1 VQRVLSLVQTDEEFV
16 RKADASPSDRRQVLD
31 GVITYSPSLAIVL
44 ENKPSHKHIWEA
56 QLDVSITGDAKLDPR
71 VACVTWKEIITAW
84 GGLLEAHHLAPAEA
98 VLLGDFLDY
107 VEEHFPRLRP
117 YSKVALC
124 GTDTERLHRR
134 CKMILQAIAGEPR
147 VEKHLGWGW
156 YIRLAEDLCAA
167 QIGLFPLRT
176 ADGLNLVLEIDPGDT
191 ISQARV
197 LYKSVKLEDILSL
210 TSRKWM
216 VEPNLHLMHMTRGL
230 LQTSCKLAVEE
241 YWAFWPEH
249 PDWLRKWKRAEFESA
264 FNGFV
269 AERLAAETDR
279 PAFEKHLTNTRRET
293 FSLCPGLRLR
303 WRCPVEEAALLDQ
316 RGTLQ
321 DTIRHELEAAA
332 AALHLTR
339 PW

>member
-1 VQRVLSLVQTDEEFV
+1 MHLPQRHSRWRVLSLVQTDEEFV

-230 LQTSCKLAVEE
+230 LQTSCKLAVDE
-241 YWAFWPEH
+241 YW
-249 PDWLRKWKRAEFESA
+249 SA
-264 FNGFV
+264 
-269 AERLAAETDR
+269 
-279 PAFEKHLTNTRRET
+279 
-293 FSLCPGLRLR
+293 
-303 WRCPVEEAALLDQ
+303 
-316 RGTLQ
+316 
-321 DTIRHELEAAA
+321 
-332 AALHLTR
+332 
-339 PW
+339 